1 MSRKEELATQY
12 AEECQSCYTNDYYGF
27 INGYEA
33 AKKEYKE
40 KISKIYSKYLSMTSE
55 HHYEIYEELNQDR
68 LKHER

>member
-1 MSRKEELATQY
+1 MSKEIQPEELFSKEKREGIKDFIDGYKT
-12 AEECQSCYTNDYYGF
+12 AE
-27 INGYEA
+27 
-33 AKKEYKE
+33 KEYKE